1 MSGYQDAL
9 TRLADD
15 TERQALALLAGDLDS
30 DSLPGVLA
38 ALIARANARG
48 HYLSETA
55 LAGYLARM
63 LDVPPSEVAAGLPV
77 APQATDLD
85 RLTGAAVVALAVPAS
100 AAVRVARLARA
111 EPLQTAQA
119 AMSRA
124 MDERDEIAGWRREV
138 EPEACEAC
146 QHFAG
151 DAVLAT
157 SQPMWHHP
165 GCVCTQQPVLRE
177 DTPR

>member
-9 TRLADD
+9 TRLAAE
-15 TERQALALLAGDLDS
+15 TERAALALLAGDLDS
-30 DSLPGVLA
+30 DRLAGVLA

-63 LDVPPSEVAAGLPV
+63 LGVPPRVVAAGLPV

-85 RLTGAAVVALAVPAS
+85 RLASAAAVALADPDRAG
-100 AAVRVARLARA
+100 VRVARLARA

-124 MDERDEIAGWRREV
+124 MDERDEVAGWRREP
-138 EPEACEAC
+138 EPDACEPC
-146 QHFAG
+146 RNLAG
-151 DAVLAT
+151 DAVLPT
-157 SQPMWHHP
+157 SMPMWHHP

-177 DTPR
+177 DTHR